1 MNTTQQFGQKL
12 AKRPWILALIIAGVV
27 VAWMASGPL
36 QQAMSPP
43 PTTAAQADL
52 SAPKVQVRTQQAQLI
67 TRYVEVYGRT
77 APARTAALSAETDG
91 RVTTLPVARG
101 ARVKSGEVLVGLD
114 ERDRSARLSEARAAV
129 KQFETEYA
137 GQRKLFESGSY
148 VSESALAATAASLER
163 ARTELKRAEID
174 IENMSIRAP
183 FAGQL
188 QDRSVEIG
196 DYVRA
201 GDPVATVVDNLTLI
215 VEGSVPE
222 QSAFAL
228 RAGIEAMATLVNGET
243 VNGRLRYVAPVAETA
258 TRTFKI
264 ELEISNKDA
273 KIPAGVTATMQIPV
287 GQVYAQLMAPSLLT
301 LDDEGNVGVKLV
313 DASGAVT
320 FFPAEIA
327 ASDQHG
333 VWIAGLPET
342 ADVITVGQ
350 GFVRE
355 GDTVEAIYM
364 KPDTALA
371 TENKP

>member
-1 MNTTQQFGQKL
+1 MNTVKHFGQTL
-12 AKRPWILALIIAGVV
+12 AQRPWILAVIIAVV
-27 VAWMASGPL
+27 VVGWMASGPI
-36 QQAMSPP
+36 QRMISPP
-43 PTTAAQADL
+43 AATTAQRTLA
-52 SAPKVQVRTQQAQLI
+52 APKVQVRTQQAQLI

-77 APARTAALSAETDG
+77 APARTASLSAETDG

-101 ARVKSGEVLVGLD
+101 AGVSRGEILVSLD
-114 ERDRSARLSEARAAV
+114 ERDRSARLSEAHAAV

-137 GQRKLFESGSY
+137 GQRKLFDNGSY
-148 VSESALAATAASLER
+148 VSESGLAATAASLER

-174 IENMSIRAP
+174 IDNMLIRAP

-188 QDRSVEIG
+188 EERTVEIG

-201 GDPVATVVDNLTLI
+201 GDPIATVVDNLTLI

-222 QSAFAL
+222 QSAFVL
-228 RAGIEAMATLVNGET
+228 EAGIEATAVLVNGQT
-243 VNGRLRYVAPVAETA
+243 VKGQLRYVSPVAENA
-258 TRTFKI
+258 TRTFQV
-264 ELEISNKDA
+264 ELEVANKDG

-287 GQVYAQLMAPSLLT
+287 GEVYAQLMPPSLLT
-301 LDDEGNVGVKLV
+301 LDDDGNVGIKLV
-313 DASGAVT
+313 DASGAVV
-320 FFPAEIA
+320 FYPAEIA
-327 ASDQHG
+327 ASDEHG
-333 VWIAGLPET
+333 VWIAGLPDT

-371 TENKP
+371 TERKP